1 MDDNKRRWLYS
12 RDNLMSAVRSLGYP
26 DKLGEEIVK
35 NLGSPKALDRMT
47 SYIYQAKPK
56 SMEEVVDEML
66 AIRSEIETW
75 RAKKDSEDANAK
87 YNEML
92 YYGLGNNEEDGD

>member
-1 MDDNKRRWLYS
+1 MNLELMDLR
-12 RDNLMSAVRSLGYP
+12 
-26 DKLGEEIVK
+26 KLIVVI
-35 NLGSPKALDRMT
+35 SDMAHRMT

-75 RAKKDSEDANAK
+75 RVKKDSENANAK

-92 YYGLGNNEEDGD
+92 YYGLGNNEED

>member
-1 MDDNKRRWLYS
+1 MDDSKRAWIDS
-12 RDNLMSAVRSLGYP
+12 RDSLMTAVRSLGYP

-35 NLGSPKALDRMT
+35 NLGSPKAMDRMT
-47 SYIYQAKPK
+47 RYIYQAKPS

-66 AIRSEIETW
+66 AIRTEIEAW
-75 RAKKDSEDANAK
+75 RVKKDSQEANAR

-92 YYGLGNNEEDGD
+92 YHGLENDED

>member
-1 MDDNKRRWLYS
+1 MKHAWHKQACIS
-12 RDNLMSAVRSLGYP
+12 RSDMVH
-26 DKLGEEIVK
+26 
-35 NLGSPKALDRMT
+35 RMT
-47 SYIYQAKPK
+47 SYIYQAKPS

-75 RAKKDSEDANAK
+75 RAKKDSEEANAK

-92 YYGLGNNEEDGD
+92 YYGLGNDEGEE

>member
-1 MDDNKRRWLYS
+1 MLGTS
-12 RDNLMSAVRSLGYP
+12 RACISRS
-26 DKLGEEIVK
+26 DM
-35 NLGSPKALDRMT
+35 AHRMT

-75 RAKKDSEDANAK
+75 RAKKESEDANAK

-92 YYGLGNNEEDGD
+92 YYGLGNDEEEV

>member
-1 MDDNKRRWLYS
+1 M
-12 RDNLMSAVRSLGYP
+12 NLEL
-26 DKLGEEIVK
+26 
-35 NLGSPKALDRMT
+35 KALRRLIVDI
-47 SYIYQAKPK
+47 SD
-56 SMEEVVDEML
+56 MEIATITFRLHAPWVHSLL

-92 YYGLGNNEEDGD
+92 YYGLGNNEED

>member
-1 MDDNKRRWLYS
+1 M
-12 RDNLMSAVRSLGYP
+12 NLVL
-26 DKLGEEIVK
+26 
-35 NLGSPKALDRMT
+35 KALRRRIVDI
-47 SYIYQAKPK
+47 SD
-56 SMEEVVDEML
+56 MEIATITFRLHAPWVQSLL

-92 YYGLGNNEEDGD
+92 YYGLGNNEEDED

>member
-12 RDNLMSAVRSLGYP
+12 RDNLMAAVRSLGYP

-47 SYIYQAKPK
+47 SYIYQAKPS

-75 RAKKDSEDANAK
+75 RAKKDSEESNAK

-92 YYGLGNNEEDGD
+92 YYGLGNDEGEE